1 MTFNVACFPAGTL
14 LPGNT
19 PIERVATIINDFE
32 GDLIVVRSAAG
43 ELSAT
48 PEHPFYARSRKH
60 KKGLYP
66 ILLNAP
72 EWVPARELT
81 NSHYI
86 CVPKIIQKRIDTTV
100 DLTGFAEMFTRGDSR
115 SGIPQLP
122 NRMVKS
128 MPLDIDTAWLIGLYV
143 AEGSSSPNVRFSL
156 ASYEDEIIERVEKIS
171 ADIGWSA
178 SRSYNWEKHTC
189 AVTLG
194 ATVFGRWLKEHC
206 GDRAKNKRI
215 PDVILRHE
223 NEQIRTAFL
232 EGLNDGDGYTSH
244 RGTNSDIR
252 TYQVGTSSKS
262 LMHDVVLLLA
272 QSGIGCA
279 TAVQAQRE
287 RSIDGKRLSTG
298 WLYKTTWSPEP
309 PRVSSRTMNGRKVR
323 STQCRWKSDE
333 HGVWYPIKSVG
344 SSPFCGTVYNLS
356 TPSHTYIAQGYLVH
370 NCDAANNDDL
380 IDAGCTAL
388 AEHAMQPSTI
398 GAEKY
403 QTAEFYYDHL
413 KELEDSD
420 PQSGDDKSKG
430 DGDSDGNASPSW
442 GGCGSASGGESAPCE
457 LDEDNDLDGHAPAAT
472 TGEKQIHD
480 ISVASDIRDRA
491 SKQPGSVPGGL
502 VERASQ
508 ILKPAEVNWRTVLSR
523 CVRRSVASR
532 NGEYDV
538 TYSRRSRR
546 LGYIPYG
553 NGRVVRPGSE
563 SPIPNLVVVRDTSG
577 SMGEVELQVV
587 TNEVEG
593 IAKQLG
599 IRDENLVVLDVD
611 VIVQAT
617 RKYRRAEDLAVVA
630 GRGGTDMAKGIL
642 QASELRPTPSAI
654 VVITDGATGWPD
666 EPIRIPVVACIV
678 GNTEYTS
685 RWETPPWIKRVD
697 VDLAKWPT
705 NSHLWGYEYSTSPAQ
720 RTDHRRSVRPRRPS
734 RGDRR
739 SRH

>member
-1 MTFNVACFPAGTL
+1 MKTLPITAEQQAELVVWRAEALELMPYMASILLNLRPVNAPGLGTFACDQHYRLYIDFDAVSKMSPQFCAQALLHECAHLFAHDAERAEEHGVPRNGRMTFNVA
-14 LPGNT
+14 
-19 PIERVATIINDFE
+19 
-32 GDLIVVRSAAG
+32 
-43 ELSAT
+43 
-48 PEHPFYARSRKH
+48 
-60 KKGLYP
+60 
-66 ILLNAP
+66 
-72 EWVPARELT
+72 
-81 NSHYI
+81 
-86 CVPKIIQKRIDTTV
+86 
-100 DLTGFAEMFTRGDSR
+100 
-115 SGIPQLP
+115 
-122 NRMVKS
+122 
-128 MPLDIDTAWLIGLYV
+128 
-143 AEGSSSPNVRFSL
+143 
-156 ASYEDEIIERVEKIS
+156 
-171 ADIGWSA
+171 AD
-178 SRSYNWEKHTC
+178 C
-189 AVTLG
+189 
-194 ATVFGRWLKEHC
+194 
-206 GDRAKNKRI
+206 
-215 PDVILRHE
+215 
-223 NEQIRTAFL
+223 
-232 EGLNDGDGYTSH
+232 
-244 RGTNSDIR
+244 
-252 TYQVGTSSKS
+252 
-262 LMHDVVLLLA
+262 
-272 QSGIGCA
+272 
-279 TAVQAQRE
+279 
-287 RSIDGKRLSTG
+287 
-298 WLYKTTWSPEP
+298 
-309 PRVSSRTMNGRKVR
+309 
-323 STQCRWKSDE
+323 
-333 HGVWYPIKSVG
+333 
-344 SSPFCGTVYNLS
+344 
-356 TPSHTYIAQGYLVH
+356 
-370 NCDAANNDDL
+370 ANNDDL

-398 GAEKY
+398 GADKY

-413 KELEDSD
+413 KDLEESD
-420 PQSGDDKSKG
+420 PQSGDDKSQG
-430 DGDSDGNASPSW
+430 GGEGDSDGDGNASPSW

-457 LDEDNDLDGHAPAAT
+457 LDEENDLDGHAPAAT
-472 TGEKQIHD
+472 SGEKQIHD

-697 VDLAKWPT
+697 VDLAK
-705 NSHLWGYEYSTSPAQ
+705 
-720 RTDHRRSVRPRRPS
+720 
-734 RGDRR
+734 
-739 SRH
+739 